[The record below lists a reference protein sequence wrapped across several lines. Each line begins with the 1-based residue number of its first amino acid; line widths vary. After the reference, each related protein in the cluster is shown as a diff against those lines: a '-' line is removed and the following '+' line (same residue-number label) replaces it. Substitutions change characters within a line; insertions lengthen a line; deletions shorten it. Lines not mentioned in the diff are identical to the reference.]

1 MYHLFGPR
9 QPAVWAARLQGLQ
22 EIISKDLYRIH
33 SRWKKTELVLHIFL
47 PLTDFI
53 STAAVQAIILL
64 VVCS

>member
-22 EIISKDLYRIH
+22 EISPKDPHRIH
-33 SRWKKTELVLHIFL
+33 SRWKKTYLVLHIVL

-53 STAAVQAIILL
+53 SMAAVQAIILL